1 MIYIVLP
8 LYNDWRSLNK
18 LLFEINQNYTQKIN
32 ILIVDDCSTKKNT
45 FNFKKFNN
53 FKSITIIKNKKN
65 LGSQKSI
72 AIGLTFLKKLKK
84 NFYIIVMD
92 SDGEDNPLSIKEML
106 NLAKKNTNYVIV
118 SNRKKRRE
126 NLFFKT
132 LYKLHLSILFIFT
145 GVWLSYGNFSC
156 FHKKN
161 LIKILK
167 KNYIWLAFSAA
178 LQKNTNIIK
187 FKDSK
192 NKRYFDKSKL
202 SYYNLI
208 EHSLK
213 IFSVFSTRIFFTSTI
228 YLIFFYKLSSS
239 IFFNFFLII
248 LICFNIITFKFK
260 INHKV
265 NFLDFL
271 NYVSKINKIK

>member
-8 LYNDWRSLNK
+8 TYNDWRSLNK
-18 LLFEINQNYTQKIN
+18 LLFEINQNFTKKIN
-32 ILIVDDCSTKKNT
+32 ILIVDDCSTKKNII
-45 FNFKKFNN
+45 NFKNFNN

-72 AIGLTFLKKLKK
+72 AVGLAFLEKLKK
-84 NFYIIVMD
+84 NFYIVVMD
-92 SDGEDNPLSIKEML
+92 SDGEDNPLSIKKML
-106 NLAKKNTNYVIV
+106 ILANKNKNYVVV

-132 LYKLHLSILFIFT
+132 LYKLHLTILFIFT

-161 LIKILK
+161 LTKILK

-178 LQKNTNIIK
+178 LQKNAYIIK
-187 FKDSK
+187 MNDSK

-202 SYYNLI
+202 SYYDLI
-208 EHSLK
+208 EHSFK
-213 IFSVFSTRIFFTSTI
+213 IFSVFSNRIFFASII
-228 YLIFFYKLSSS
+228 YLIIFYKLSSS
-239 IFFNFFLII
+239 IIFNYFLIM
-248 LICFNIITFKFK
+248 LICFNMITLKFK

-265 NFLDFL
+265 KLFDFL
-271 NYVSKINKIK
+271 NQVSRINKIK